1 MLFEMQYQGHHTYE
15 NLQLYFCIIVLILRE
30 TTMPI

>member
-1 MLFEMQYQGHHTYE
+1 MLFEMQYQGHTYE